1 MKIFLVAALLGP
13 ALAGSA
19 VSAGEILSFDD
30 VQPGMKG
37 KGLTVFAG
45 TEVTEFDVEILGKLP
60 NIGPRQ
66 NLILGRCS
74 GGPLAEAGVLSGM
87 SGSPVYVE
95 DRLIGAV
102 AYSWGFATDAI
113 AGITPIEEM
122 LAVVDRDEGSPRTAA
137 ASGLTLDDL
146 RRLRAP
152 ERIPTFL
159 SARIAGLAPRAA
171 GGTPFRLPMAI
182 AGVGPG
188 GLARMAPDLLEAGFL
203 PVQGS
208 TSGRAADPAPPMEAG
223 SAVGLKLVRGDID
236 ISVSGTVTWVEG
248 DRLLAFGHPLFGLG
262 NIDLPLTGARVEAI
276 LPSLN
281 QSMRIASPLAEVG
294 SLRQDRAAGIYGRI
308 GTTSRMIPVRLQL
321 DSESGPPQT
330 FSFDLADDPLLAPL
344 LLYSSLNG
352 VLANA
357 ERLLGNIT
365 VGLAPGSVI
374 KLEDREDVEL
384 ANLFAGATASY
395 YATGTSAFILYLLMN
410 NDWSPPRIAGINLML
425 EYDRHPR
432 TARIRRVTLDRYR
445 VRAGEPITATVVLTP
460 FRGPDMVLSREIEI
474 PAETEPGRLVLSVGG
489 ALAVSR
495 SEGSGET
502 VFPKDLDQLI
512 WLINN
517 LRKNDRVYVVAS
529 RDDSGVFLGGARLPN
544 LPPSVTSIL
553 ARPRSLGNYAVIRQ
567 RGILEEEIP
576 TGLAVTGLTTIQ
588 LEVEAP

>member
-1 MKIFLVAALLGP
+1 MKKSLLAALVGW
-13 ALAGSA
+13 ALWVPA
-19 VSAGEILSFDD
+19 VSAAETLSFDD

-45 TEVTEFDVEILGKLP
+45 TEIEEFDVEILGKLP

-74 GGPLAEAGVLSGM
+74 GGPLAETGVLSGM
-87 SGSPVYVE
+87 SGSPVYV
-95 DRLIGAV
+95 DGRLIGAV

-113 AGITPIEEM
+113 AGITPIAEM
-122 LAVVDRDEGSPRTAA
+122 LAVAELGEGTHRSTTAGGVGDE
-137 ASGLTLDDL
+137 DL
-146 RRLRAP
+146 RRLLSP
-152 ERIPTFL
+152 ERIPGFL
-159 SARIAGLAPRAA
+159 SARMAALAPHAAAGRSYRLPVAIAGLGPE
-171 GGTPFRLPMAI
+171 
-182 AGVGPG
+182 GV
-188 GLARMAPDLLEAGFL
+188 ARMAPDMLEAGFL

-208 TSGRAADPAPPMEAG
+208 VAGRSDDPAPPIVPG
-223 SAVGLKLVRGDID
+223 SAVGLKLTRGDID

-262 NIDLPLTGARVEAI
+262 SIDLPLTGARVEAL

-281 QSMRIASPLAEVG
+281 QSMRVSSPLAEVG
-294 SLRQDRAAGIYGRI
+294 ALRQDRTAGVYARI
-308 GTTSRMIPVRLQL
+308 GTRSRMIPIRLQL
-321 DSESGPPQT
+321 ASGSGSAQE
-330 FSFDLADDPLLAPL
+330 FSFDVADDPLLAPL

-374 KLEDREDVEL
+374 KLEGREDVEL
-384 ANLFAGATASY
+384 SNLFAGPTASY

-410 NDWSPPRIAGINLML
+410 NDWSPPSIAGVNLIL
-425 EYDRHPR
+425 EYDRQPR
-432 TARIRRVTLDRYR
+432 TARVRRVTLDRYR
-445 VRAGEPITATVVLTP
+445 VRAGEAVTVTVVLAP
-460 FRGPDMVLSREIEI
+460 FRGPDLTLSRTIEI
-474 PAETEPGRLVLSVGG
+474 PPETAPGRLVLSVGG

-495 SEGSGET
+495 SEGSDEP

-517 LRKNDRVYVVAS
+517 LRKNDRVYIVAS
-529 RDDSGVFLGGARLPN
+529 RDDSGVYLGGARLPN

-553 ARPRSLGNYAVIRQ
+553 SRPRSLGNYAVVRQ

-576 TGLAVTGLTTIQ
+576 ADLAVSGLTTIH
-588 LEVEAP
+588 LEVEAR

>member
-1 MKIFLVAALLGP
+1 MKIFLLAALVGP
-13 ALAGSA
+13 ALVGSA

-37 KGLTVFAG
+37 KGRTVFAG
-45 TEVTEFDVEILGKLP
+45 TEVQEFDVEILGKLP

-74 GGPLAEAGVLSGM
+74 GGPLAETGVISGM
-87 SGSPVYVE
+87 SGSPVYVD

-122 LAVVDRDEGSPRTAA
+122 LAVAELGEGSPRTAD
-137 ASGLTLDDL
+137 GGGITLGDL

-152 ERIPTFL
+152 EQIPGFL
-159 SARIAGLAPRAA
+159 SSRMAGLAPRSAA
-171 GGTPFRLPMAI
+171 GMPFRLPMAI

-208 TSGRAADPAPPMEAG
+208 ASGRSADPAPPIEAG
-223 SAVGLKLVRGDID
+223 SAVGLKLARGDID
-236 ISVSGTVTWVEG
+236 ISVTGTVTWVEG

-262 NIDLPLTGARVEAI
+262 SIDLPLTGARVETI

-294 SLRQDRAAGIYGRI
+294 ALRQDRAAGIYARI
-308 GTTSRMIPVRLQL
+308 GAKARMIPIRLQL
-321 DSESGPPQT
+321 DSGSGPPQT

-374 KLEDREDVEL
+374 KLEGREEIEL
-384 ANLFAGATASY
+384 SNLFAGSTASY
-395 YATGTSAFILYLLMN
+395 HATGTAAFILYLLMN
-410 NDWSPPRIAGINLML
+410 NDWSPPRVAGVNLML

-445 VRAGEPITATVVLTP
+445 VRAGEPITVTVVLTP
-460 FRGPDMVLSREIEI
+460 FRGPDLTLSREIAI
-474 PAETEPGRLVLSVGG
+474 PPETAPGRLVLSVGG

-495 SEGSGET
+495 AEGTGEA

-517 LRKNDRVYVVAS
+517 LRKNDRVYIVAS
-529 RDDSGVFLGGARLPN
+529 RDDSGVFLDGARLPN

-553 ARPRSLGNYAVIRQ
+553 SRPRSQGNYAVIRQ

-576 TGLAVTGLTTIQ
+576 TDFAVAGLTTIQ